1 MLTKT
6 FRSKRLLILS
16 LITCLCLSG
25 CGNADTS
32 ESSETIE
39 ETASVATT
47 VSAESSEVTQTQSA
61 TSESA
66 VIEESII
73 EESTTAETSTVESEL
88 ATTIAYAAGL
98 DDAVWSEGT
107 LDIRF
112 PELAAATASWD
123 KTLPIPLWGEVDV
136 IASIPA
142 PLTDENV
149 ISAGY
154 TLFKED
160 GSTTA
165 SISDGS
171 ANSYSIGFTK
181 GDSMDLEYVVV
192 SLDAATLFGT
202 DAPTLQHVLNVLG
215 TPSLGFA
222 YDTLEAR
229 YYYLYQ
235 DYYLEVSMTKAD
247 DAQSAWTVSKVLY
260 YDASAYLNLDFNQE
274 LSSVLKSGL
283 NGFTSEYIVPESYQD
298 LTKNPPLFI
307 ISR

>member
-1 MLTKT
+1 MLKKT
-6 FRSKRLLILS
+6 IFKRNILALS

-32 ESSETIE
+32 INTSESTETIE
-39 ETASVATT
+39 ETIPIETT
-47 VSAESSEVTQTQSA
+47 VTNESTEIIETQS
-61 TSESA
+61 
-66 VIEESII
+66 VIEETLT

-88 ATTIAYAAGL
+88 ATTIAYATGL
-98 DDAVWSEGT
+98 DDAVWTEGT

-112 PELAAATASWD
+112 PELTTATASWD

-142 PLTDENV
+142 PLTDENI

-171 ANSYSIGFTK
+171 ANSYSIGYAK
-181 GDSMDLEYVVV
+181 GEELALEYVVV
-192 SLDAATLFGT
+192 SLDTATLFGT

-247 DAQSAWTVSKVLY
+247 DAQSAWTVSEVLY

-283 NGFTSEYIVPESYQD
+283 NGFTSEYITPDTYSGNNFTIQ
-298 LTKNPPLFI
+298 
-307 ISR
+307 